1 MKYEEIIKSIA
12 EHEKT
17 SVNNIEKEIKK
28 ALVYAGFD
36 CSPKDFI
43 ICTSKNLLKTIYS
56 KQYNLQSIHS

>member
-56 KQYNLQSIHS
+56 K

>member
-17 SVNNIEKEIKK
+17 SVNNIEEEIKK
-28 ALVYAGFD
+28 ALIYAGID

-43 ICTSKNLLKTIYS
+43 ICISKNLSKTIYS
-56 KQYNLQSIHS
+56 KSYNL